1 MTMMTTTTTMAS
13 TARPTRAA
21 TRAVTTARPSAALT
35 ARVAMRG
42 KSVASFAVAQTAAC
56 ARTGVITRAAYTH
69 TNKKGLSQFVERV
82 GAGQMKNDLI
92 PFRVG
97 MTVKVGVTVIEGAKT
112 RKKRCVNGVQMRT
125 RNGGARA
132 RVQPYE
138 GVVIAIHRSGVASTV
153 TVRKSMQGFGVER
166 VFPIHSPLCTFQ
178 EVRGAGKP
186 VVRRAKL
193 FYLRNLVGKQ
203 AKLKTRFVA
212 KKEGLSRFEVKMQ
225 ALRAEEAAAQAKAD
239 AAAAAAAAAE
249 AAAAAAA
256 EAPAAEES
264 A

>member
-1 MTMMTTTTTMAS
+1 MMTTTMGSS
-13 TARPTRAA
+13 TARPSCAA
-21 TRAVTTARPSAALT
+21 PTTARRPSAALT

-42 KSVASFAVAQTAAC
+42 KFTNASSFAVAQTASHATTV
-56 ARTGVITRAAYTH
+56 RTGVITRAAYTH

-112 RKKRCVNGVQMRT
+112 R
-125 RNGGARA
+125 
-132 RVQPYE
+132 VQPYE

-166 VFPIHSPLCTFQ
+166 VFPIHSPLCTFE